1 MQLST
6 ILSSKGDFVATI
18 TPESSV
24 GDLVKALAQ
33 HHIGALVVSRDG
45 RQVDGIVSER
55 DVVRSLG
62 RGEAALSGTVA
73 EIMTDRVFTARPQ
86 AHVDE
91 LLQVMTDNRFRHIP
105 VTDDD
110 GVLIGIVSIGD
121 IVKMR
126 LGELEGERAAL
137 MEYITRS

>member
-18 TPESSV
+18 TPESTV
-24 GDLVKALAQ
+24 ADLVTALAQ
-33 HHIGALVVSRDG
+33 HHVGALVVSRDG

-55 DVVRSLG
+55 DVVRSLTQG
-62 RGEAALSGTVA
+62 PAALSGTVA
-73 EIMTDRVFTARPQ
+73 QIMTDRVFTARPQ

-110 GVLIGIVSIGD
+110 GSLIGIVSIGD

-137 MEYITRS
+137 MEYITQS

>member
-18 TPESSV
+18 TPESTV
-24 GDLVKALAQ
+24 GHLVSALAQ
-33 HHIGALVVSRDG
+33 HHVGALVVSRDG

-55 DVVRSLG
+55 DVVRSLTQG
-62 RGEAALSGTVA
+62 QEALSRTVA

-110 GVLIGIVSIGD
+110 GTLIGIVSIGD

-137 MEYITRS
+137 MEYITQS

>member
-55 DVVRSLG
+55 DVVRSLA